1 MMSAARP
8 GTGSSGRAR
17 GWVGWLAVA
26 ALLLHGW
33 LPIVL
38 QVQLTAPEAAGH
50 AHHGSAAGHAHNG
63 SAASAKPPRVPSG
76 EGPEC
81 PLFHGAICLCAA
93 FVKLLQTPA
102 LAAPLVAA
110 PVRRA
115 RGRFAAGRP
124 PRQRRAELFDPRA
137 PPSSD

>member
-1 MMSAARP
+1 
-8 GTGSSGRAR
+8 
-17 GWVGWLAVA
+17 
-26 ALLLHGW
+26 LLLHGW

-50 AHHGSAAGHAHNG
+50 AHHGSAAGHAHHG
-63 SAASAKPPRVPSG
+63 SAAGAKPPRVPSG

-102 LAAPLVAA
+102 LAAPFGCGAGTTCARPLCGRPTAA
-110 PVRRA
+110 PTARRA
-115 RGRFAAGRP
+115 V
-124 PRQRRAELFDPRA
+124 
-137 PPSSD
+137 